1 MYVSIAARIVLHNS
15 STPPS
20 TQVLYILHWLPV
32 RARIKFKI
40 ARVTYKT
47 LSRPVSIRPRPYPA
61 LPSSSFTAFSASIYL
76 ILHVQTSQSEGEPTP
91 LQLPTSGILFL
102 YPSETPHHCI
112 HSNTTSKH
120 FTSNHHLLNLIS
132 HLATARASDS
142 SSLLNYVRITSTPII
157 IIYYYYYYYST
168 ATKKQTADAE
178 GESSCPEVP
187 PSREVVMYN
196 RRLPAGF
203 MVSYIDP
210 MVT

>member
-76 ILHVQTSQSEGEPTP
+76 ILRVQTSQSEGEPSP

-157 IIYYYYYYYST
+157 IIIIIIIIIAQQQRNKPLMLRVS
-168 ATKKQTADAE
+168 
-178 GESSCPEVP
+178 
-187 PSREVVMYN
+187 
-196 RRLPAGF
+196 PAARKCHR
-203 MVSYIDP
+203 VEKL
-210 MVT
+210 